1 MSGDLRF
8 FYVGGFD
15 VESELNNIN
24 AMAVSVMRQYHWTP
38 ETVDN
43 LELNDFGYD
52 SLEYHYEAIKGYIQE
67 IKSKK
72 VG

>member
-1 MSGDLRF
+1 
-8 FYVGGFD
+8 
-15 VESELNNIN
+15 
-24 AMAVSVMRQYHWTP
+24 MAVSVMRQYHWTP